1 MKEQNYIITY
11 IDVERKWHTIKR
23 KETEEELKERIQFY
37 IYKGFEIVAIDK
49 EIVTIEIKCVNW
61 KEVIK

>member
-11 IDVERKWHTIKR
+11 IDDERKWHTIER

-49 EIVTIEIKCVNW
+49 EVVTIEIKPVNW

>member
-1 MKEQNYIITY
+1 MKEQKYLITY
-11 IDVERKWHTIKR
+11 IDDKGKCKTIER

-37 IYKGFEIVAIDK
+37 IYKGFEIVAINK
-49 EIVTIEIKCVNW
+49 EVVTIEFKPVNW